1 MPLFSSHHLIS
12 VYEPASEVMLV
23 VVRWTDR
30 SEGKSPFENTV
41 VTRDFDI
48 GVDHLWIL
56 ISTVYI
62 GTRHYSLPAQRRA
75 AEICSSSIS

>member
-23 VVRWTDR
+23 IVRWTDR
-30 SEGKSPFENTV
+30 SEGESPFENTV

-48 GVDHLWIL
+48 GVDHL
-56 ISTVYI
+56 
-62 GTRHYSLPAQRRA
+62 
-75 AEICSSSIS
+75 